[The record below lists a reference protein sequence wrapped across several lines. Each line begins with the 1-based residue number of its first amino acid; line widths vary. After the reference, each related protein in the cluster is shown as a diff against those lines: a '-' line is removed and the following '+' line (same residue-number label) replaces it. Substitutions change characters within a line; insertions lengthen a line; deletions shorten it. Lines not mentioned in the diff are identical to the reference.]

1 MMGMTLVFA
10 ILGFSIVVIM
20 TVRCTINVCV
30 IWITLLV
37 RGGLLLYQ
45 PSLLMLFAFSLVL
58 FSFSLPYKSFF
69 GGVSALTPDHY
80 MKMNG
85 FPNTYW
91 GSSGENDD
99 IATRY

>member
-1 MMGMTLVFA
+1 MGTVKDTTFKRFSVSFA
-10 ILGFSIVVIM
+10 VVTSPEKGILAFSIE
-20 TVRCTINVCV
+20 
-30 IWITLLV
+30 
-37 RGGLLLYQ
+37 
-45 PSLLMLFAFSLVL
+45 AFFFFS

-69 GGVSALTPDHY
+69 GGVSALTPEHY

-91 GSSGENDD
+91 GSGGENDD